1 MCMVFLMSMSSL
13 LCQFVLAVC
22 ILVCFKQKTAYYL
35 RISYWSSDVCSSELR
50 QGQRHHQFE
59 PLGGALHVLELPGP
73 DDAVTRRQRD
83 LLGNHLLRL
92 GDKTT
97 DIGGIEIDRS
107 EEHTSELQ
115 SLMRISYAVF
125 CLKKKKKNT
134 KLQNEETAT
143 TRTDKQQDEKS

>member
-97 DIGGIEIDRS
+97 DIGGIEIDVNPGIRTRVLALDRGQIGRA
-107 EEHTSELQ
+107 HVELQ

-125 CLKKKKKNT
+125 CLKKKNT
-134 KLQNEETAT
+134 NTNI
-143 TRTDKQQDEKS
+143 